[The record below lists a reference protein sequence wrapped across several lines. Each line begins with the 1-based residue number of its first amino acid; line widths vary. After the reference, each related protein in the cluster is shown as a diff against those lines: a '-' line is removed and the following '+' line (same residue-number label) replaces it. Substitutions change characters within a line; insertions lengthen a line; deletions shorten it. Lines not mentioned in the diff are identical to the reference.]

1 MSRNKAGLQKEISAI
16 FKGIPIQKDGTVG
29 QSSGAPVP
37 QQPDYEQR
45 PEQGKEKGRLE
56 PPSPFKPPAPSQP
69 PAPTPKPTQ
78 PAHPPKATSPR
89 PKAKAAVKTQR
100 QMPWQK
106 TFEQIQNKLFKPKPG
121 VSPTRQ
127 KAMALSVPVL
137 FIVLIFVFI
146 QVFNTPSRK
155 TAGAHQINPSNTAAG
170 AGNEINWQIP
180 QPYPVALRDPTQ
192 FGSATAAVTR
202 TDGLIV
208 KGIVYSQD
216 DPSAVIGTRIV
227 HEGDKI
233 LDATVV
239 KINRDSVEF
248 ESDGKK
254 WTQKVQR

>member
-1 MSRNKAGLQKEISAI
+1 MSKRKAGLQKEISTI

-29 QSSGAPVP
+29 QPSGAPAP
-37 QQPDYEQR
+37 QRLDYEQR
-45 PEQGKEKGRLE
+45 PQQDKQKEHIE
-56 PPSPFKPPAPSQP
+56 PASALKPLVPSQP
-69 PAPTPKPTQ
+69 TAPAPEPQ
-78 PAHPPKATSPR
+78 RPAQPPKTAPPR
-89 PKAKAAVKTQR
+89 PKARPAVKTQK

-106 TFEQIQNKLFKPKPG
+106 TFEQIKNKLFKPKPG
-121 VSPTRQ
+121 VSITRQ
-127 KAMALSVPVL
+127 KAMALSVPGL